1 MIAVNSL
8 EYNSMSQRTKIS
20 RLLVAVII
28 ISSCHTGTDTWA
40 NSSESISLSG
50 QWRFRLDP
58 ENAGVDEKWFA
69 QKLSERT
76 TLPGSTAEN
85 GYGDDVSVKTKWT
98 GKIIDKS
105 WLTAAGYEKYR
116 EPGNVKVP
124 FWLQPVKY
132 YRGIAW
138 YQRDIEIR
146 PELENK
152 QITLFLERCHWETKV
167 WLDNQL
173 IGTRNSLS
181 VPHRYEFGK
190 VAAGRHR
197 LTISVDNSVKI
208 NVGENAHSI
217 SDHTQSNWNGIV
229 GRMELTAADS
239 VWITDIQVYPNVA
252 RKIAVVRMKINT
264 ESGNAV
270 MCKLALTAESFN
282 SEKKHRLQPINSSV
296 DSSNVIEIEYPMG
309 ENALLWDEFSPNLYR
324 MKATIEGKGFFDSKT
339 VTFGMREFK
348 TKGTQFTINGRKTF
362 LRGTLECCIFPKTG
376 YPSMDVE
383 EWTRIIKV
391 AKAHGLNHLRFHSYC
406 PPRAAFEAAD
416 RLGCYFQV
424 EGPFWSAVGDG
435 GKLDK
440 YIYAECDRILKEYGN
455 HPSFCLMAYGN
466 EPAEMRKSNRGRFF
480 GDLVNHWKNSDSRHL
495 YTSASGWPIIP
506 ESNFHSTQKPRIH
519 HWGHELRC
527 RINAKAPATTADYR
541 KFISKYKAPVISHEI
556 GQWCA
561 YPNFEEIKKYTG
573 VLKAKNFE
581 IFRETLQENH
591 MLDQAHDFLMASGK
605 LQTLCYKEEIESA
618 LRTPGFGGFQLLDL
632 HDFPGQGTAL
642 VGVLDPFWESKGYV
656 TAKEYSRFCNQTVP
670 LAKMKKRIWTA
681 NETFAAEIDI
691 AHFGPKPL
699 KNVKPAWSITYENG
713 RTFASGR
720 LSTVTIPVDN
730 AVTLGRIEVPL
741 TKVKSARKFVL
752 TITVDGFSNDW
763 DFWVYPVEVQTDV
776 RSDIIVANRLD
787 DKTVKVLN
795 NGGKVLLLPAA
806 GTVRGDRYGK
816 VPPGFSS
823 IFWNTAWTKR
833 QAPHT
838 LGILCNPVHRAL
850 AGFPTEYHS
859 NWQWWDLVTKSQIM
873 ILNNFPAEVR
883 PIVQVIDD
891 WFTNRRLALV
901 FEAKV
906 NGGRLIVCGIDL
918 HSNLEKRPVARQ
930 LRHSLLSYM
939 NSSAFNPARSI
950 NLNVVQNLLK

>member
-1 MIAVNSL
+1 M
-8 EYNSMSQRTKIS
+8 YQRTKILC
-20 RLLVAVII
+20 LLIAII
-28 ISSCHTGTDTWA
+28 AISGCYTGTNIWA
-40 NSSESISLSG
+40 SSSGPISLSG

-58 ENAGVDEKWFA
+58 GNAGVGEKWYS
-69 QKLSERT
+69 QELPKT
-76 TLPGSTAEN
+76 ITLPGSTAEN
-85 GYGDDVSVKTKWT
+85 GYGDNVSVKTKWT
-98 GKIIDKS
+98 GQIVDKS
-105 WLTAAGYEKYR
+105 WLKAARYKKYR
-116 EPGNVKVP
+116 QPGNVKVP
-124 FWLQPVKY
+124 FWLQPVKH

-173 IGTRNSLS
+173 IGTQNSLS

-190 VAAGRHR
+190 VKAGRHR

-208 NVGENAHSI
+208 DVGENAHSI

-229 GRMELTAADS
+229 GRIELTAADS
-239 VWITDIQVYPNVA
+239 VWIKDIQVYPDVT
-252 RKIAVVRMKINT
+252 RKIAVVRMELGT
-264 ESGNAV
+264 ESGNAAR
-270 MCKLALTAESFN
+270 CKLTLTAESFN
-282 SEKKHRLQPINSSV
+282 SEKKHHAQPINSSV

-309 ENALLWDEFSPNLYR
+309 EDALLWDEFSPNLYK
-324 MKATIEGKGFFDSKT
+324 MKATIEGQGVFDSKT

-348 TKGTQFTINGRKTF
+348 AKGTQFTINGRKTF

-376 YPSMDVE
+376 YPSMDVG
-383 EWTRIIKV
+383 EWTRIIKI

-424 EGPFWSAVGDG
+424 EGPFWSKVGNG

-440 YIYAECDRILKEYGN
+440 YIYTECDRILKEYGN

-466 EPAEMRKSNRGRFF
+466 EPNGSNAHRFF
-480 GDLVNHWKNSDSRHL
+480 GDIVNHWKNSDPRHL

-506 ESNFHSTQKPRIH
+506 ESNFHSTPKPRIH
-519 HWGHELRC
+519 LWGARLRC
-527 RINAKAPATTADYR
+527 RINAKAPETMTDYLD
-541 KFISKYKAPVISHEI
+541 FISKYEVPVVSHEI
-556 GQWCA
+556 GQWST

-581 IFRETLQENH
+581 ISRETLQENH
-591 MLDQAHDFLMASGK
+591 MLDQARDFLMASGK
-605 LQTLCYKEEIESA
+605 LQTLCYKEEIEST
-618 LRTPGFGGFQLLDL
+618 LRTPGLGGFQLLDL
-632 HDFPGQGTAL
+632 HDFPGQGTAP
-642 VGVLDPFWESKGYV
+642 VGVLDSFWESKGYV
-656 TAKEYSRFCNQTVP
+656 TAEEYSRFCNETVP

-699 KNVKPAWSITYENG
+699 KNMNPAWSITYENG

-720 LSTVTIPVDN
+720 LSAVTIPIGN
-730 AVTLGRIEVPL
+730 AVPLGRIEVPL
-741 TKVKSARKFVL
+741 TKVKIARKFVL
-752 TITVDGFSNDW
+752 TITVGGFSNDW
-763 DFWVYPVEVQTDV
+763 DFWVYPVKV
-776 RSDIIVANRLD
+776 RMDIRSNIVVANRLD

-795 NGGKVLLLPAA
+795 NGGKVLLMPAA
-806 GTVRGDRYGK
+806 GTVKGDRYGK
-816 VPPGFSS
+816 IPAGFSS

-833 QAPHT
+833 HAPHT
-838 LGILCNPVHRAL
+838 LGVLCNPEHLAL
-850 AGFPTEYHS
+850 AEFPTEYHS

-873 ILNNFPAEVR
+873 ILNKFPVEVR

-906 NGGRLIVCGIDL
+906 NGGKLIVCGIDL

-939 NSSAFNPARSI
+939 NSSAFNPAKSI
-950 NLNVVQNLLK
+950 SLNTVRNLLK